1 MIIYKCLSCNKCYWK
16 KLNEELKT
24 KLKNTFKFSNTD
36 INKFILLLRKDI
48 YPYEY
53 MDYLEKVNEEKLPEK
68 EEFYRNLNIEDI
80 IHAGYIHAK
89 RVCKD
94 FDIKN
99 LGEYHDLYLKSD
111 VLLLVDFFENF
122 KKMCLKIDEL
132 IPAKFIS
139 APGLAWQAT
148 LKKKKRKTELLTDI
162 DILLM
167 AEKGIRS
174 RICHAIDRYAKDN
187 NNIWKTM
194 IKLKNDHILIIGM

>member
-16 KLNEELKT
+16 KLNEELET

-53 MDYLEKVNEEKLPEK
+53 MDYLEKVNEETLPEK

-80 IHAGYIHAK
+80 THVGYIHAK

-132 IPAKFIS
+132 NPAKFIS
-139 APGLAWQAT
+139 APGLAWPAT

-174 RICHAIDRYAKDN
+174 RICHAIDRYAKGN

-194 IKLKNDHILIIGM
+194 IKLKNDLILIIGM

>member
-1 MIIYKCLSCNKCYWK
+1 MIIHKCLSWNKCYWK

-53 MDYLEKVNEEKLPEK
+53 MDYLEKVNEETLPEK

-80 IHAGYIHAK
+80 THVGYIHAK

-132 IPAKFIS
+132 NPAKFIS
-139 APGLAWQAT
+139 APGLAWPAT

>member
-16 KLNEELKT
+16 KLNEELET

-48 YPYEY
+48 YLYEY
-53 MDYLEKVNEEKLPEK
+53 MDDLEKVNEETLPEK

-80 IHAGYIHAK
+80 THVGYIHAK

-122 KKMCLKIDEL
+122 KKMSLKIDEL
-132 IPAKFIS
+132 NPAKFIS

>member
-16 KLNEELKT
+16 KLNEELET

-48 YPYEY
+48 YLYEY
-53 MDYLEKVNEEKLPEK
+53 MDDLEKVNEETLPEK

-80 IHAGYIHAK
+80 THAGYIHAK

-132 IPAKFIS
+132 NPAKFIS

-174 RICHAIDRYAKDN
+174 RICHAIDRYAKGN

-194 IKLKNDHILIIGM
+194 IKLKNDLILIIGM

>member
-1 MIIYKCLSCNKCYWK
+1 
-16 KLNEELKT
+16 
-24 KLKNTFKFSNTD
+24 
-36 INKFILLLRKDI
+36 
-48 YPYEY
+48 

-99 LGEYHDLYLKSD
+99 LGEYRDLYLKSD

-174 RICHAIDRYAKDN
+174 RVCHAIDRYAKEN